1 MKLTHVLGLGLL
13 VLALAGCNGG
23 GDSAAAPDVGDNN
36 PNVVVALGDS
46 ITAGVDG
53 GGAPWPARLA
63 SLCGK
68 TVINAGVGGEESGGA
83 LDRIGGL
90 LAGAKPGYIIILTGA
105 NDAITGRSTD
115 AAVANIHA
123 MVLAAKANKTVP
135 ILATLLPMIGEHGIY
150 NSAANRISAGVH
162 DVASTEGVAVVDLNA
177 EFTDPENQLIADGL
191 HPNDLGNQIIA
202 LAFNDALPR

>member
-1 MKLTHVLGLGLL
+1 MRGVRWLVIFFVLGLM
-13 VLALAGCNGG
+13 GCGG
-23 GDSAAAPDVGDNN
+23 GDGGASTSTDIGDNN

-63 SLCGK
+63 SLSGK
-68 TVINAGVGGEESGGA
+68 TVINAGVGGEESGHTLG
-83 LDRIGGL
+83 RIGGL
-90 LAGAKPGYIIILTGA
+90 LSGAKPGYIIILIGA
-105 NDAITGRSTD
+105 NDAIVGKSTD

-135 ILATLLPMIGEHGIY
+135 ILATLLPMIGEHGIFE
-150 NSAANRISAGVH
+150 STAERISAGVR
-162 DVASTEGVAVVDLNA
+162 DIGNTEGVAVVDLFA
-177 EFTDPENQLIADGL
+177 EFTDPVNQLIGDGL

-202 LAFNDALPR
+202 LAFHDVLPQ